1 MKRLIIT
8 VLLLC
13 TTTELALADTCPPI
27 RSVQQGTA
35 QGWLAYDA
43 DNGKLLSKKRDLALR
58 KTIEKFALAEW
69 SEKQNVIHCYYR
81 DKNGSDLDAYFSKSH
96 FLPAKANPYWY
107 SVSGFMQCAAGEKA
121 CNFTTER
128 A

>member
-1 MKRLIIT
+1 MNRLLIT
-8 VLLLC
+8 LVLLSTFQ
-13 TTTELALADTCPPI
+13 TTLADTCPPI

-58 KTIEKFALAEW
+58 KSIEKFALAEW
-69 SEKQNVIHCYYR
+69 SAKLNAIHCYYR

-96 FLPAKANPYWY
+96 FQPAKANPYWY

-121 CNFTTER
+121 CNFTTEH